1 MKTVIPDKQTH
12 GHIINKYNFK
22 VLSATAAPVTAP
34 NTNNNIQSDDEFV
47 VGASVPLSDAPQET
61 VLSEE
66 PVIENENTLSKS
78 SKDEL
83 IESLLQKTDEMSSNF
98 IKMQMKLESKDEE
111 YKLALEEAKQ
121 TAFEEGKVEGVKEA
135 QELVQ
140 VEHTNLM
147 SQFASSV
154 ETLEKSTEEFSSSI
168 EGIKEELIH
177 AAIDIA
183 KEVILVEMSENSNHI
198 ASTLAQDL
206 ITQIQ
211 SSAQVTIK
219 VNPHDKVALE
229 QSLGTL
235 ENVKIISDNAVS
247 NGGVVVLSD
256 AGNIDGDI
264 MKRFERVK
272 NAALGK

>member
-1 MKTVIPDKQTH
+1 MRTVISEENTH

-22 VLSATAAPVTAP
+22 VLSTDSTQES
-34 NTNNNIQSDDEFV
+34 TSSSKFESDDEFV
-47 VGASVPLSDAPQET
+47 VGASAK
-61 VLSEE
+61 LSESPKTE
-66 PVIENENTLSKS
+66 GLNKAPPIQSENTLSKS

-83 IESLLQKTDEMSSNF
+83 IESLLEKTDAMSSNF
-98 IKMQMKLESKDEE
+98 IKMQMKLESKEEE
-111 YKLALEEAKQ
+111 YKVALEEAKKL
-121 TAFEEGKVEGVKEA
+121 AFEEGKNDGIKEA
-135 QELVQ
+135 QALIEE
-140 VEHTNLM
+140 EHKNLM
-147 SQFASSV
+147 TQFASSV

-183 KEVILVEMSENSNHI
+183 KEVVLVEISENSNLM

-206 ITQIQ
+206 IKQIQ
-211 SSAQVTIK
+211 SSSQVTIK

-229 QSLGTL
+229 KSLGSL

-247 NGGVVVLSD
+247 NGGVVILSD

-272 NAALGK
+272 SAALGK